1 MTSFRPLIKAAP
13 LLLALLLAVPA
24 LADTGSNATTIDL
37 SAEATR
43 PAGNDLVRAT
53 VFAEA
58 SGATPGELAKRVN
71 GMIAEAQTTAKSYP
85 AVKSQSGATHTYPV
99 YGKGSRIESWRMR
112 SDLTIESSDT
122 AAISELL
129 GKLQAS
135 MAIASLVML
144 PATET
149 RKAAER
155 DAIVD
160 AIAAFTARAEVI
172 TKAMGKK
179 SYRIRHLAI
188 DSGGGRPPVRPM
200 MRAAAMASA
209 DAAPMP
215 LEAGDTQISATISG
229 EIEVME

>member
-1 MTSFRPLIKAAP
+1 
-13 LLLALLLAVPA
+13 
-24 LADTGSNATTIDL
+24 
-37 SAEATR
+37 
-43 PAGNDLVRAT
+43 
-53 VFAEA
+53 
-58 SGATPGELAKRVN
+58 
-71 GMIAEAQTTAKSYP
+71 
-85 AVKSQSGATHTYPV
+85 
-99 YGKGSRIESWRMR
+99 R